1 MRLAIA
7 AVATA
12 LALQPL
18 SSGAVELNV
27 THFGTGMYGVPYA
40 VAKEKGYFKEA
51 GLDVTGFLTSA
62 GGGTTVRNVLAS
74 ELPYG
79 DVALPAVIAAAQQG
93 LELTIVHAGVASVAD
108 QVWITRKDD
117 QRIKTVQDLAGKK
130 LGYSSPKSVTDM
142 ITSMMLDAN
151 GLTGKVERKSIG
163 GIGSGLTALREGA
176 VDMTYV
182 TQPVWAREKNN
193 FRLVFNSTEWAPRV
207 MQTVGVVKTDFLKKN
222 PDLIRGIIEAR
233 RKGVEFIKS
242 NPDESAKIMAKEYK
256 ITEAEAKAAIADVL
270 SGGGVYWSPGDF
282 DYEGMTTMLERPA
295 AGEGGR
301 ARPVRLVEDR
311 RRQLS
316 AGDPEGQAEVL
327 NALRLARMTEH
338 LRLEGV
344 TRVYPPVEAP
354 RGGACARADRS
365 RAEAGRVLL
374 GGRALRLRQVHLARR
389 RRRARAAERRHDP
402 LRGQAGRRRGAG
414 RRRRRV
420 PGGRELSLAHRL
432 RQRRLR
438 AAPRRRARRGSAR
451 ARASTRSPSPAL
463 RRSRRPIRR
472 SSPAACAS
480 GSASRARW

>member
-1 MRLAIA
+1 MHRI
-7 AVATA
+7 A
-12 LALQPL
+12 LAAAAALVAFQSAP
-18 SSGAVELNV
+18 SGAVELNV

-40 VAKEKGYFKEA
+40 VAKEKGYFKQA

-117 QRIKTVQDLAGKK
+117 QRVKTVQDLAGKK

-163 GIGSGLTALREGA
+163 GVGSGLTALREGA

-207 MQTVGVVKTDFLKKN
+207 MQTVGVVKTEFLKKN

-256 ITEAEAKAAIADVL
+256 ISEAEAKAAIADVL
-270 SGGGVYWSPGDF
+270 AGGGVYWSPGDF
-282 DYEGMTTMLERPA
+282 DYEGMATMLKGLQLVKAVEPGPFEWSKIVDDSYLPA
-295 AGEGGR
+295 ILKGK
-301 ARPVRLVEDR
+301 PK
-311 RRQLS
+311 S
-316 AGDPEGQAEVL
+316 
-327 NALRLARMTEH
+327 
-338 LRLEGV
+338 
-344 TRVYPPVEAP
+344 
-354 RGGACARADRS
+354 
-365 RAEAGRVLL
+365 
-374 GGRALRLRQVHLARR
+374 
-389 RRRARAAERRHDP
+389 
-402 LRGQAGRRRGAG
+402 
-414 RRRRRV
+414 
-420 PGGRELSLAHRL
+420 
-432 RQRRLR
+432 
-438 AAPRRRARRGSAR
+438 
-451 ARASTRSPSPAL
+451 
-463 RRSRRPIRR
+463 
-472 SSPAACAS
+472 
-480 GSASRARW
+480 

>member
-7 AVATA
+7 AVAAA

-18 SSGAVELNV
+18 SAGAVELNV
-27 THFGTGMYGVPYA
+27 THFGTGMYGVPNA

-93 LELTIVHAGVASVAD
+93 LELTIVHGGVASVSD

-117 QRIKTVQDLAGKK
+117 ERIKTVQDLAGKK

-151 GLTGKVERKSIG
+151 KLTGKVERKSIG

-207 MQTVGVVKTDFLKKN
+207 VQTVGVVKTEYLKKH
-222 PDLIRGIIEAR
+222 PDVIRGIIEAR

-256 ITEAEAKAAIADVL
+256 ITEAEAKAAIADVIAA
-270 SGGGVYWSPGDF
+270 GGVYWSPGDF
-282 DYEGMTTMLERPA
+282 DYEGMTTMLRGLQLVKAVEPGPFEWSKIVDDSYLPA
-295 AGEGGR
+295 ILKGK
-301 ARPVRLVEDR
+301 PK
-311 RRQLS
+311 S
-316 AGDPEGQAEVL
+316 
-327 NALRLARMTEH
+327 
-338 LRLEGV
+338 
-344 TRVYPPVEAP
+344 
-354 RGGACARADRS
+354 
-365 RAEAGRVLL
+365 
-374 GGRALRLRQVHLARR
+374 
-389 RRRARAAERRHDP
+389 
-402 LRGQAGRRRGAG
+402 
-414 RRRRRV
+414 
-420 PGGRELSLAHRL
+420 
-432 RQRRLR
+432 
-438 AAPRRRARRGSAR
+438 
-451 ARASTRSPSPAL
+451 
-463 RRSRRPIRR
+463 
-472 SSPAACAS
+472 
-480 GSASRARW
+480 

>member
-12 LALQPL
+12 LLLQPL
-18 SSGAVELNV
+18 PSRAVELNV

-163 GIGSGLTALREGA
+163 GVGSGLTALREGA

-207 MQTVGVVKTDFLKKN
+207 MQTVGVVKTEFLKKN

-256 ITEAEAKAAIADVL
+256 ITEAEAKAAIADVA
-270 SGGGVYWSPGDF
+270 GGGVYWSPGDF
-282 DYEGMTTMLERPA
+282 DYEGMTTMLKGLQLVKAVEPGPFEWSKIVDDSYLPA
-295 AGEGGR
+295 ILKGK
-301 ARPVRLVEDR
+301 PK
-311 RRQLS
+311 S
-316 AGDPEGQAEVL
+316 
-327 NALRLARMTEH
+327 
-338 LRLEGV
+338 
-344 TRVYPPVEAP
+344 
-354 RGGACARADRS
+354 
-365 RAEAGRVLL
+365 
-374 GGRALRLRQVHLARR
+374 
-389 RRRARAAERRHDP
+389 
-402 LRGQAGRRRGAG
+402 
-414 RRRRRV
+414 
-420 PGGRELSLAHRL
+420 
-432 RQRRLR
+432 
-438 AAPRRRARRGSAR
+438 
-451 ARASTRSPSPAL
+451 
-463 RRSRRPIRR
+463 
-472 SSPAACAS
+472 
-480 GSASRARW
+480 

>member
-1 MRLAIA
+1 MRIAIA
-7 AVATA
+7 AATA
-12 LALQPL
+12 LALQTL
-18 SSGAVELNV
+18 SAGAVELNV

-163 GIGSGLTALREGA
+163 GVGSGLTALREGA

-207 MQTVGVVKTDFLKKN
+207 MQTVGVVKTEFLKKN

-256 ITEAEAKAAIADVL
+256 ITEAEAKAAIADV

-282 DYEGMTTMLERPA
+282 DYEGMTTMLKGLQLVKAVEPGPFEWSKIVDDSYLPA
-295 AGEGGR
+295 ILKGK
-301 ARPVRLVEDR
+301 PK
-311 RRQLS
+311 S
-316 AGDPEGQAEVL
+316 
-327 NALRLARMTEH
+327 
-338 LRLEGV
+338 
-344 TRVYPPVEAP
+344 
-354 RGGACARADRS
+354 
-365 RAEAGRVLL
+365 
-374 GGRALRLRQVHLARR
+374 
-389 RRRARAAERRHDP
+389 
-402 LRGQAGRRRGAG
+402 
-414 RRRRRV
+414 
-420 PGGRELSLAHRL
+420 
-432 RQRRLR
+432 
-438 AAPRRRARRGSAR
+438 
-451 ARASTRSPSPAL
+451 
-463 RRSRRPIRR
+463 
-472 SSPAACAS
+472 
-480 GSASRARW
+480 

>member
-1 MRLAIA
+1 MRIAIA
-7 AVATA
+7 AATA
-12 LALQPL
+12 LALQTL
-18 SSGAVELNV
+18 SAGAVELNV

-117 QRIKTVQDLAGKK
+117 QRIKTVQDLAGRK

-151 GLTGKVERKSIG
+151 GLTAKVERKSIG

-193 FRLVFNSTEWAPRV
+193 FRQVFNSTEWAPRV
-207 MQTVGVVKTDFLKKN
+207 VQTVGVVKTEFLKKH
-222 PDLIRGIIEAR
+222 PDVIRGIIEAR

-256 ITEAEAKAAIADVL
+256 ITEAEAKAAITDVL
-270 SGGGVYWSPGDF
+270 SGTGPAYWSPGDF
-282 DYEGMTTMLERPA
+282 DYEGMTTMLK
-295 AGEGGR
+295 GLQ
-301 ARPVRLVEDR
+301 LVKAVEPGPFDWSKIVDDSY
-311 RRQLS
+311 LP
-316 AGDPEGQAEVL
+316 DVL
-327 NALRLARMTEH
+327 KNK
-338 LRLEGV
+338 
-344 TRVYPPVEAP
+344 PK
-354 RGGACARADRS
+354 S
-365 RAEAGRVLL
+365 
-374 GGRALRLRQVHLARR
+374 
-389 RRRARAAERRHDP
+389 
-402 LRGQAGRRRGAG
+402 
-414 RRRRRV
+414 
-420 PGGRELSLAHRL
+420 
-432 RQRRLR
+432 
-438 AAPRRRARRGSAR
+438 
-451 ARASTRSPSPAL
+451 
-463 RRSRRPIRR
+463 
-472 SSPAACAS
+472 
-480 GSASRARW
+480 

>member
-1 MRLAIA
+1 MLARIA
-7 AVATA
+7 LTTAFAAA

-18 SSGAVELNV
+18 ASAAVELNV

-79 DVALPAVIAAAQQG
+79 EVALPAVIAAAQQG

-117 QRIKTVQDLAGKK
+117 QRIKALPDLAGKK
-130 LGYSSPKSVTDM
+130 LGYSSPISVTDM

-163 GIGSGLTALREGA
+163 GVGSGLTALREGA

-207 MQTVGVVKTDFLKKN
+207 MQTVGVVKTEFLKRN

-270 SGGGVYWSPGDF
+270 GGGGVYWSPGDF
-282 DYEGMTTMLERPA
+282 DYDGMATMLKGLQLVRAVDPGPFDWSKIVDDSYLPA
-295 AGEGGR
+295 A
-301 ARPVRLVEDR
+301 
-311 RRQLS
+311 
-316 AGDPEGQAEVL
+316 
-327 NALRLARMTEH
+327 
-338 LRLEGV
+338 
-344 TRVYPPVEAP
+344 
-354 RGGACARADRS
+354 
-365 RAEAGRVLL
+365 
-374 GGRALRLRQVHLARR
+374 
-389 RRRARAAERRHDP
+389 
-402 LRGQAGRRRGAG
+402 LRGK
-414 RRRRRV
+414 
-420 PGGRELSLAHRL
+420 PKS
-432 RQRRLR
+432 
-438 AAPRRRARRGSAR
+438 
-451 ARASTRSPSPAL
+451 
-463 RRSRRPIRR
+463 
-472 SSPAACAS
+472 
-480 GSASRARW
+480 